1 MVKLAMTTTPLT
13 QENQPPPKPK
23 RKKLKLLGVGVLF
36 MLLVAV
42 PIPYILGP
50 FEAEPSK
57 TPFFMFQE
65 TGFYLTFQP

>member
-1 MVKLAMTTTPLT
+1 MTTTPLT

-36 MLLVAV
+36 LLLVAV

-57 TPFFMFQE
+57 TPFLCFKRR
-65 TGFYLTFQP
+65 GFI